1 MNKVKSFYKIQTIII
16 LSLILC
22 LIVCFTVGG
31 TASADTIQPEKEYG
45 NMGIDLGLFAFAR
58 NGLQKMITIAS
69 VGITFDIDYIPT
81 SDADFDYYIMRLDIL
96 VEPQDFATLKR
107 FTMTPARNIDGKF
120 VKDKEKVNE
129 GFLSSKLDEIF
140 QTGITAMDGA
150 YLDLSEMEISLTGG
164 GEVKME
170 FLSREL
176 TSFIETNSGRKV
188 GAPEFKVLE
197 ETGVFG
203 NYYGVP
209 REVRR
214 AGRSNSSSSSD
225 LRNDRGITYAALY
238 YGVYQVPKSVRERRI
253 AFRFNELEVWGQVG
267 QPSFKLNSDQDYVKI
282 EATWQNKF
290 DNKTIVAE
298 VSDKRSGQYLASYL
312 VRSTLP
318 RTTGKTETT
327 FSYSDY

>member
-45 NMGIDLGLFAFAR
+45 NMGIELGLFAFAR

-107 FTMTPARNIDGKF
+107 FTMTPARYSVYTFPKT
-120 VKDKEKVNE
+120 KVNE
-129 GFLSSKLDEIF
+129 GLLSSKEDEIF
-140 QTGITAMDGA
+140 SSEIIAMDGA
-150 YLDLSEMEISLTGG
+150 YLDLSEMETSITGG

-176 TSFIETNSGRKV
+176 TSFMATNEDKKV
-188 GAPEFKVLE
+188 GAPRYEILKEIDIL
-197 ETGVFG
+197 GG
-203 NYYGVP
+203 NYHGTP
-209 REVRR
+209 MIVRR
-214 AGRSNSSSSSD
+214 HGWENSGSD
-225 LRNDRGITYAALY
+225 LRNDKGTTYAALY
-238 YGVYQVPKSVRERRI
+238 YGVYKVPKNVRERRI
-253 AFRFNELEVWGQVG
+253 AFRFNELEIWGQVG
-267 QPSFKLNSDQDYVKI
+267 QPSFSLNSDKDYVTI
-282 EATWQNKF
+282 TATWQNKF

>member
-1 MNKVKSFYKIQTIII
+1 
-16 LSLILC
+16 
-22 LIVCFTVGG
+22 VGG

-45 NMGIDLGLFAFAR
+45 NMGIELGLFAFAR

-107 FTMTPARNIDGKF
+107 FTMTPARYSVCTFPKT
-120 VKDKEKVNE
+120 KVNE
-129 GFLSSKLDEIF
+129 GLLSSKEDEIF
-140 QTGITAMDGA
+140 SSEIIAMDGA
-150 YLDLSEMEISLTGG
+150 YLDLSEMETSITGG

-176 TSFIETNSGRKV
+176 TSFMATNEDKKV
-188 GAPEFKVLE
+188 GAPRYEILKEIDIL
-197 ETGVFG
+197 GG
-203 NYYGVP
+203 NYHGTP
-209 REVRR
+209 MIVRR
-214 AGRSNSSSSSD
+214 HGWENSGSD
-225 LRNDRGITYAALY
+225 LRNDKGTTYAALY
-238 YGVYQVPKSVRERRI
+238 YGVYKVPKNVRERRI
-253 AFRFNELEVWGQVG
+253 AFRFNELEIWGQVG
-267 QPSFKLNSDQDYVKI
+267 QPSFSLNSDKDYVTI
-282 EATWQNKF
+282 TATWQNKF